1 MELPISELVALF
13 PESLLKGTGTD
24 EANTSR
30 SKCAWWLAHTRP
42 RQEKVVAAALLARG
56 VSYYL
61 PLLTRKSL
69 TRGRTRMARVPLFP
83 GYVFVYG
90 DEHERLTALQ
100 TNRLITMQHVPDGNL
115 LRAQLKQLAELI
127 AAGIPLTR
135 ESRLVPG
142 ERVRIKAGPLRDIE
156 GTVLRRNGKT
166 EFLISID
173 FLHQGA
179 SLEIEDCML
188 ELL

>member
-1 MELPISELVALF
+1 MEFPVSEVVDLYPA
-13 PESLLKGTGTD
+13 SLLKRTGTD
-24 EANTSR
+24 EANAPQT
-30 SKCAWWLAHTRP
+30 KHVWWLAHTRP
-42 RQEKVVAAALLARG
+42 RQEKVVATALLARG
-56 VSYYL
+56 VGYYL

-69 TRGRTRMARVPLFP
+69 TRGRTRLARIPLFP
-83 GYVFVYG
+83 GYVFVHG
-90 DEHERLTALQ
+90 DENERLAALQ
-100 TNRLITMQHVPDGNL
+100 TNRLITMQHVPDGDL

-127 AAGIPLTR
+127 AAGVPLTR

-166 EFLISID
+166 EFLVSID

-179 SLEIEDCML
+179 SLEIDDWML
-188 ELL
+188 EVL